1 MTMGRRG
8 RESTVAPEYKH
19 VVVQASIK
27 YSPAES
33 ATSMQTCVRLAAFL
47 FLALLCVP
55 FAHAQNLPAQKI
67 SRIPDLSGNWL
78 AGPAVQSISLA
89 DPAGKMRGKEPDIP
103 YQPWSLQKTLS
114 EYPPT
119 GPDTRYELTTDPWIN
134 YCEPPALWRIY
145 IQPGR
150 TIFVQMPDAV
160 YILHEVMQQFR
171 IIRLNGTHPKDP
183 DPTWWGDSIGWY
195 ENGDTLVV
203 DSIGFNDKTWLDQL
217 GHPHTEQLHYIE
229 RYRRVNPGTLELE
242 VTIDDPGAYTRPFT
256 TKRTFKMAMTPFM
269 QDPWVCS
276 VRENN
281 EHKANLAAPAVTP
294 PAPAPAS
301 K

>member
-1 MTMGRRG
+1 MRNR
-8 RESTVAPEYKH
+8 VL
-19 VVVQASIK
+19 
-27 YSPAES
+27 
-33 ATSMQTCVRLAAFL
+33 LAAFL
-47 FLALLCVP
+47 ILLIQYAP
-55 FAHAQNLPAQKI
+55 FARAQTAPRQDASN
-67 SRIPDLSGNWL
+67 IPDLSGNWL
-78 AGPAVQSISLA
+78 AGPVVQSISLA

-103 YQPWSLQKTLS
+103 YQPWALQKTMS

-150 TIFVQMPDAV
+150 TIFVQTSDAV
-160 YILHEVMQQFR
+160 YILHEVMQEFR
-171 IIRLNGTHPKDP
+171 IVRLNGTHPKDP

-203 DSIGFNDKTWLDQL
+203 DSVGFNDKTWLDQL
-217 GHPHTEQLHYIE
+217 GHPHTDQLHYIE
-229 RYRRVNPGTLELE
+229 RYKRVDAGTLELE
-242 VTIDDPGAYTRPFT
+242 VLIDDPGAYTRPFS
-256 TKRTFKMAMTPFM
+256 TKRTFKMATTPFM
-269 QDPWVCS
+269 QNPWVCS

-281 EHKANLAAPAVTP
+281 EHKANLAAPAITP
-294 PAPAPAS
+294 PAS

>member
-1 MTMGRRG
+1 MRKNFLF
-8 RESTVAPEYKH
+8 VAIFLFFAAVH
-19 VVVQASIK
+19 Q
-27 YSPAES
+27 PAE
-33 ATSMQTCVRLAAFL
+33 AQTA
-47 FLALLCVP
+47 P
-55 FAHAQNLPAQKI
+55 SSQKI
-67 SRIPDLSGNWL
+67 ADLSGNWL

-114 EYPPT
+114 EYPAT
-119 GPDTRYELTTDPWIN
+119 GPDARYELTTDPWIN
-134 YCEPPALWRIY
+134 YCEPPTLWRAY
-145 IQPGR
+145 IQPAR
-150 TIFVQMPDAV
+150 TIFVQTPDAV
-160 YILHEVMQQFR
+160 YILHELMQAFR
-171 IIRLNGTHPKDP
+171 VVRLNSSHPKDP

-229 RYRRVNPGTLELE
+229 RYKRVDAATMELE
-242 VTIDDPGAYTRPFT
+242 VVVDDPGAYTKPFT
-256 TKRTFKMAMTPFM
+256 TRRTFKQATTPFM

-276 VRENN
+276 VREND
-281 EHKANLAAPAVTP
+281 EHKRTFATP
-294 PAPAPAS
+294 PASTPAG